1 MNKDVNTVSKSIC
14 YFVLMISVIL
24 PLAILNLEKVLAQ
37 PQTISIKVGESPQ
50 VLEYNPSNGNIY
62 VANENSDNVSL
73 ITTAHAM
80 NSTDQKN
87 SFAVS

>member
-1 MNKDVNTVSKSIC
+1 
-14 YFVLMISVIL
+14 MISVIL